1 MDSTLAAVTWT
12 LDFVPVSSKEFL
24 DFQAISVDS
33 LYICLCVEK
42 RTWHDKNIQYED
54 LIGNFSKFYEFISF
68 CAVPSFIEN
77 ITSDLYL

>member
-1 MDSTLAAVTWT
+1 MDSTLVAVTWT

-42 RTWHDKNIQYED
+42 RTWHDKNMQYED
-54 LIGNFSKFYEFISF
+54 LIGNFSKFYDIHLFLRSPLF
-68 CAVPSFIEN
+68 HRK
-77 ITSDLYL
+77 YY

>member
-1 MDSTLAAVTWT
+1 MDSTLVAVTWT

-54 LIGNFSKFYEFISF
+54 LIGNFSTFYGIHLFLSSPLF
-68 CAVPSFIEN
+68 HRKYC
-77 ITSDLYL
+77 

>member
-1 MDSTLAAVTWT
+1 MDSTLVAVTWT

-33 LYICLCVEK
+33 LYICLSVEK

-54 LIGNFSKFYEFISF
+54 LIGNFSKFYGIHLFLSSPLF
-68 CAVPSFIEN
+68 HRKYC
-77 ITSDLYL
+77 